1 MVRMFRAALIPCAFV
16 LGGLSAAAPARAAG
30 DPAAGKEKA
39 GMCRICHGIDGV
51 ARNPEAPNIGGEHFV
66 YLQNQLRN
74 FRSGKRTHEVM
85 SVIAEGLSDEDIDD
99 LSAWY
104 SSIKFSVTVPE

>member
-1 MVRMFRAALIPCAFV
+1 MSPIFRAALVFGA
-16 LGGLSAAAPARAAG
+16 LAAAAPVLAAG
-30 DPAAGKEKA
+30 DAAEGKVKA

-66 YLQNQLRN
+66 YIQNQLRN

-99 LSAWY
+99 LAAWY
-104 SSIKFSVTVPE
+104 SSIKFSVTLPE

>member
-1 MVRMFRAALIPCAFV
+1 MVRIARAALA
-16 LGGLSAAAPARAAG
+16 LGALAAAAPAFAEG
-30 DPAAGKEKA
+30 DPVAGKQKA
-39 GMCRICHGIDGV
+39 GMCRVCHGVDGV

-85 SVIAEGLSDEDIDD
+85 SVIAGGLSDGDIDD
-99 LSAWY
+99 LAAWY
-104 SSIKFSVTVPE
+104 SSIKFSVTLPE

>member
-1 MVRMFRAALIPCAFV
+1 MTPIARAALF
-16 LGGLSAAAPARAAG
+16 LGALAVSAPALAAG
-30 DPAAGKEKA
+30 DPAEGKTKA

>member
-1 MVRMFRAALIPCAFV
+1 MVRMFRAALV
-16 LGGLSAAAPARAAG
+16 LGALSAAAPALAAG
-30 DPAAGKEKA
+30 DPVVGKEKA

-51 ARNPEAPNIGGEHFV
+51 ARNPEAPNIGGEHYV
-66 YLQNQLRN
+66 YIQNQLRN

-85 SVIAEGLSDEDIDD
+85 SVIASGLSDEDIDD

-104 SSIKFSVTVPE
+104 SSIKFSVTLPE

>member
-1 MVRMFRAALIPCAFV
+1 MAPIVRAALV
-16 LGGLSAAAPARAAG
+16 LGALIAASPAFAAG
-30 DPAAGKEKA
+30 DAAEGKVKA

-66 YLQNQLRN
+66 YIQNQLRN
-74 FRSGKRTHEVM
+74 FRSGRRTHEVM

-104 SSIKFSVTVPE
+104 SSIKFSVTLPE

>member
-1 MVRMFRAALIPCAFV
+1 MPPNYRAALIFGALTV
-16 LGGLSAAAPARAAG
+16 AAPALAAG
-30 DPAAGKEKA
+30 DAAVGKEKA

-66 YLQNQLRN
+66 YIQNQLRN

-104 SSIKFSVTVPE
+104 SSIKFSVTMPQ